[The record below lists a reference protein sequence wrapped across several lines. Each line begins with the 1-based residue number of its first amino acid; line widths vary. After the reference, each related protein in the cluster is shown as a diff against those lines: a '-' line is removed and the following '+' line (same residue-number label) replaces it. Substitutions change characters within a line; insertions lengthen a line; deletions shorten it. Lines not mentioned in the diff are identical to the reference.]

1 MLSEFR
7 EFIAKGNVMDL
18 AVGVIIG
25 AAFSADRRF
34 LVTDVVMPVVGLA
47 TGGTDFT
54 NLFVVLRDGLK
65 VAGPYASLAEAKAA
79 GATVIAYGMFLT
91 QILQFL
97 ILAWVVFLMV
107 KAINRMRRNAP
118 VTAPPAY
125 AARRQLDVADVMA
138 AVPRVELK
146 QPVDRARAVVGMHR
160 LAREVGVAASR
171 AACVCQR

>member
-25 AAFSADRRF
+25 AAFQKIVDS

-54 NLFVVLRDGLK
+54 NMFVVLRDGMK
-65 VAGPYASLAEAKAA
+65 AASPYASLAEAKAA
-79 GATVIAYGMFLT
+79 GATVVAYGSFAT
-91 QILQFL
+91 QILQFV

-107 KAINRMRRNAP
+107 KMVNRI
-118 VTAPPAY
+118 
-125 AARRQLDVADVMA
+125 RRQQA
-138 AVPRVELK
+138 
-146 QPVDRARAVVGMHR
+146 
-160 LAREVGVAASR
+160 
-171 AACVCQR
+171 